1 MCDLI
6 VNMKTTNRT
15 QEETEKDNKKQNKQ
29 SQHQTREARICSKA
43 LCCSTKARLSISS
56 ASSSSVES
64 DRSSRFSDQHG
75 SLSSLAHYMVQEK
88 LEQMIRETQEATQHQ
103 AKIRQEKAR
112 RARRRSE
119 GSIGSTK
126 FIVMMAMEKFSYDP
140 REDFRDSMVEMI
152 VANKIKEADELRS
165 LLEYY
170 LSMNPREYRSAILE
184 IFYEVCADLF
194 RS

>member
-1 MCDLI
+1 
-6 VNMKTTNRT
+6 T
-15 QEETEKDNKKQNKQ
+15 QEETEEDIKKHNKQ
-29 SQHQTREARICSKA
+29 PQHQTREARRSCSRA
-43 LCCSTKARLSISS
+43 LCCSNNKARLSISS
-56 ASSSSVES
+56 SSSSSSSVES

-75 SLSSLAHYMVQEK
+75 SLSSLAHFMVQEK
-88 LEQMIRETQEATQHQ
+88 LEQMIRETQEATRQE
-103 AKIRQEKAR
+103 KIRQEKVR
-112 RARRRSE
+112 RRRSE